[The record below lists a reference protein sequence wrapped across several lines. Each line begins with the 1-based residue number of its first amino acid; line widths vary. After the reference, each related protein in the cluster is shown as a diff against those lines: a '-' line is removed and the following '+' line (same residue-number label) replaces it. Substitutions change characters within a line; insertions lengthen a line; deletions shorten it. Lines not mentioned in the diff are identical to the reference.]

1 MKNDYNLYL
10 EKCKAL
16 VDEPTTLII
25 GIDVSRLKHDACFGS
40 KIKVI
45 WQKFDFTNDLVGFKK
60 FEAKINLICLEH
72 GFKDVLISME
82 PTAIYWISLFE
93 YLKSKNRIVCLLD
106 PSAVFFNR
114 KTLHLQ
120 PIYKSVIKEGAVFE

>member
-1 MKNDYNLYL
+1 MINDYNLYL

-25 GIDVSRLKHDACFGS
+25 GIDVSRLKHDACFGT

-45 WQKFDFTNDLVGFKK
+45 WQNFNFTNDQVGFEK
-60 FEAKINLICLEH
+60 FEAKINSICLEH

-82 PTAIYWISLFE
+82 PTAIYWLSLFE
-93 YLKSKNRIVCLLD
+93 YLKSKGRIVCLLD

-114 KTLHLQ
+114 LTLQ
-120 PIYKSVIKEGAVFE
+120 KDN